1 MLIIAA
7 FVTGT
12 FVSAST
18 ASAEKGGQFTGI
30 WEAIFGLQTQVDDI
44 DKRLDALENPP
55 SPPAL
60 PEADIIVPQGTSV
73 PGCEETNECFVPYEV
88 TVVVGGKVTW
98 SNGDSAAHTVT
109 SGSAGGG
116 PTGVFDSSLFMAGTT
131 FSHTFTD
138 AGTFDYFCMVH
149 PWMNGKIIVK

>member
-1 MLIIAA
+1 VLIIAA